1 LNSRIIIGTWPLSGD
16 YGKVDSK
23 QVRDVL
29 EYCYENGIRE
39 FDTAPN
45 YGDEFIEKE
54 LGNIFHD
61 KEDVL
66 INTKM
71 GNFPFNEK
79 SYEINDLKKSFNNS
93 LDNLKRESINTLFL
107 HNPRKEIIDYTN
119 ILNFMNDL
127 KDVGIINFIGLSKAK
142 NFNYEDFV
150 DLNKFDVIQEDI
162 NLLSLEP
169 LKKIKQKQNI
179 LMARSPLA
187 SGLLSGNITNKTIFP
202 KNDHRSK
209 WLYGKRLESLVK
221 RTDEIKKLSGMKL
234 SELSMR
240 FLFSQKEIDKI
251 IFGVK
256 TKEHVK
262 DIIFNSTRERLEET
276 MVEKLF
282 KLYKEDFG
290 LIDEF
295 EYVY

>member
-1 LNSRIIIGTWPLSGD
+1 MNSRIIIGTWPLSGD